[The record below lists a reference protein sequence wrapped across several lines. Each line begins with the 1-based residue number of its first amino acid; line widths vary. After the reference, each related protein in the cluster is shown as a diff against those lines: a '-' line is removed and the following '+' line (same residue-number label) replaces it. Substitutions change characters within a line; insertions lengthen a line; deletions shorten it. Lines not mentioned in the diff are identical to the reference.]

1 MRLGLVVDQQRAGM
15 AAVGVEASWA
25 GAVAR
30 AEGVGAADETDTF
43 HSYFMSSSAI
53 RMHEMTTAAREMPRR
68 AT

>member
-1 MRLGLVVDQQRAGM
+1 MGTV
-15 AAVGVEASWA
+15 AAEASWT

-30 AEGVGAADETDTF
+30 ADGVGVADETDTF